1 MQSKFDKA
9 TRYFDDILEKRGFN
23 SEQFELMYYHL
34 LKAAEESNLSEDV
47 VDGYVKD
54 KLPEEIRAL
63 GRVKKEIKQVSE
75 ASNMWQNKL
84 ESEIRHRQNIEKG
97 RTGLNK

>member
-9 TRYFDDILEKRGFN
+9 TKYFDDILEKRGFN

-47 VDGYVKD
+47 VDDYVKD
-54 KLPEEIRAL
+54 KLAEEIRAL
-63 GRVKKEIKQVSE
+63 GRVKNEIKQVSE
-75 ASNMWQNKL
+75 ARSKWQDKL
-84 ESEIRHRQNIEKG
+84 ESEFRQRQNANKRI
-97 RTGLNK
+97 TGLNK